1 MSKQKSNEPVVAYYN
16 QTAHEMLMGMI
27 NQSANRFN
35 RVIGI
40 WDKME
45 TGKLG
50 PEHLPFLISN
60 DSDYFKKL
68 YLDRVWDMIDAIK
81 IPSTTKQK
89 LLEESISSH
98 LQELIQLLDNARLS
112 SRGNMIP
119 IGGGFRNFEM
129 VPDYFQFED
138 GKVIPASD
146 AHAKTR
152 GLFEVTAD
160 SPDKAKALEL
170 FEEIAQKMTLFSSLL
185 ESSGLYPAI
194 DNPIFDRSNLFSY
207 DKGEYKPRV
216 EALL

>member
-1 MSKQKSNEPVVAYYN
+1 MTKIKENQPLVAHYN
-16 QTAHEMLMGMI
+16 QTAHQMLMGMI
-27 NQSANRFN
+27 NLNANRFN
-35 RVIGI
+35 RVIEI

-45 TGKLG
+45 TGSLG

-60 DSDYFKKL
+60 DSDYFKKI
-68 YLDRVWDMIDAIK
+68 YLDRVWDMIDALK

-98 LQELIQLLDNARLS
+98 LEELIQLLDNARLS

-129 VPDYFQFED
+129 QPEYFEFQEE
-138 GKVIPASD
+138 KVIPASD

-152 GLFEVTAD
+152 GLFEVAAD

-207 DKGEYKPRV
+207 EKGEYKPRV